1 MANNK
6 TILIALFALFAFI
19 GLYVLVDN
27 GASVFQ
33 LAFVAF
39 SLITVLALTEGAGE
53 WARILGIVFSGFICL
68 AATAL
73 LVFSAVKFFSSSSFG
88 LIPMI
93 AAPFIAMIG
102 ALTMRT
108 LLHPISRADSQS
120 DSRVY

>member
-1 MANNK
+1 MANSK
-6 TILIALFALFAFI
+6 TILITSFALFALI
-19 GLYVLVDN
+19 GLYLLVDN
-27 GASVFQ
+27 GASIFQ

-39 SLITVLALTEGAGE
+39 SIITVVALTKNSGE
-53 WARILGIVFSGFICL
+53 WARIVGIVFSGFICL

-73 LVFSAVKFFSSSSFG
+73 LVFSAVKFFSSSSYG

-108 LLHPISRADSQS
+108 LLHPIGRADSQS

>member
-1 MANNK
+1 MANSK
-6 TILIALFALFAFI
+6 TILTASFALFALI

-27 GASVFQ
+27 GASIVQ

-39 SLITVLALTEGAGE
+39 SLITVLALTESAGE
-53 WARILGIVFSGFICL
+53 WARIVGIVFSGFICL

-73 LVFSAVKFFSSSSFG
+73 LVFSAVKFFSSSQYG

-93 AAPFIAMIG
+93 VAPFVAMIG
-102 ALTMRT
+102 ALAMRT
-108 LLHPISRADSQS
+108 LLHPVSREDSRE